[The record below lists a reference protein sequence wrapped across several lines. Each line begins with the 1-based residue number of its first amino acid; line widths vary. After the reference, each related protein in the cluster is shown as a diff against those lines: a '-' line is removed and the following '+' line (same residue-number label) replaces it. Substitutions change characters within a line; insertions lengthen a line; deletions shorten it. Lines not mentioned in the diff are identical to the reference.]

1 VRRASSANTLF
12 ALWRASLINFLFT
25 RSFDQPVTQKTYQQV
40 APFRP
45 FSVKLLKQ
53 LSLDV
58 TAREGELLKPDTLT
72 SVMRNIDVVIHLAA
86 VMDFYPNDVK
96 GLYRVN
102 VEGTTNLLNAFIAE
116 RQNHHSYPTRF
127 IYISSTENIL
137 QYSIYVLSTLC
148 VSNSS

>member
-1 VRRASSANTLF
+1 
-12 ALWRASLINFLFT
+12 
-25 RSFDQPVTQKTYQQV
+25 
-40 APFRP
+40 
-45 FSVKLLKQ
+45 
-53 LSLDV
+53 
-58 TAREGELLKPDTLT
+58 
-72 SVMRNIDVVIHLAA
+72 MRNIDVVIHLAA

-137 QYSIYVLSTLC
+137 TILYLCSLHPPFVSYSS
-148 VSNSS
+148 